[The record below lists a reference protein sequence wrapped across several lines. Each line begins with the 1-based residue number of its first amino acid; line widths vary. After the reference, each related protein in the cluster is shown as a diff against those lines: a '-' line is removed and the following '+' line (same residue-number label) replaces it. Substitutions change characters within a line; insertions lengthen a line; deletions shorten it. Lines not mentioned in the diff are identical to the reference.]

1 MRLHRYLARRYLFS
15 FLAVLATFLLILSL
29 FDLLEQIR
37 RYGDRGIG
45 FGNMLALTFLNVPR
59 SLYRILP
66 LITII
71 ASIFLFLALARSSE
85 LVVSRAAGQSV
96 AGTLVGPV
104 LVSFATGVVA
114 VAVFNPIVAV
124 TMNRYEAI
132 VEDFSRGQG
141 NVLSITR
148 EGLWLRQAEEDGQSV
163 IRAARASL
171 DGTRLEGAT
180 FLAFDGEGRPV
191 ARVEAREAQ
200 LVPGAWEV
208 TDAKRWALDAEN
220 PELTATQHARLVL
233 PSTLTADEIL
243 DSFGDPAAIPI
254 WDLPA
259 FIERLEAAG
268 FSARMHRVFYH
279 AELSL
284 PLLMAAMTL
293 IGAGFTMRHTRLGR
307 TGVLVLMALGSGFA
321 LYFVRD
327 LAEILGQ
334 NGQIPVL
341 LSVWAPAVAAVLLP
355 VALILHLEDG

>member
-1 MRLHRYLARRYLFS
+1 MRLHSYFARRYLVT
-15 FLAVLATFLLILSL
+15 FLAVLATFFLILSL

-37 RYGDRGIG
+37 RFGDRGMS
-45 FGNMLALTFLNVPR
+45 FGGMLGLTFLNVPK

-66 LITII
+66 LVTII

-85 LVVSRAAGQSV
+85 LVVARASGRSV
-96 AGTLVGPV
+96 AGALVGPV
-104 LVSFATGVVA
+104 VVSFLTGMVA

-124 TMNRYEAI
+124 TLARYEAA
-132 VEDFSRGQG
+132 VDDFRREG

-148 EGLWLRQAEEDGQSV
+148 EGLWLRQADAGGQTV

-180 FLAFDGEGRPV
+180 FLAFDRAGRPT
-191 ARVEAREAQ
+191 ARIEAQ
-200 LVPGAWEV
+200 EAELVPGAWEI
-208 TDAKRWALDAEN
+208 TQAKTWALGTDN
-220 PELTATQHARLVL
+220 PEAEALRQDRLSLPSSLTAN
-233 PSTLTADEIL
+233 EIL

-259 FIERLEAAG
+259 FISRLEAAG
-268 FSARMHRVFYH
+268 FSARLHRVFYH
-279 AELSL
+279 MEMSL

-293 IGAGFTMRHTRLGR
+293 IGAGFTMRHARLGR
-307 TGVLVLMALGSGFA
+307 TGIMVLMALGSGFA

-327 LAEILGQ
+327 LAQILGQ

>member
-1 MRLHRYLARRYLFS
+1 MRLHRYFARRYLVT
-15 FLAVLATFLLILSL
+15 FLAVLATFFLILSL

-37 RYGDRGIG
+37 RFGDRGMS
-45 FGNMLALTFLNVPR
+45 FGAMLGLTFLNVPK

-85 LVVSRAAGQSV
+85 LVVARASGRSV
-96 AGTLVGPV
+96 AGALVGPV
-104 LVSFATGVVA
+104 VVSFLSGVVA
-114 VAVFNPIVAV
+114 VAIFNPIVAV
-124 TMNRYEAI
+124 TLMRYEAA
-132 VEDFSRGQG
+132 VDDFSREQG

-148 EGLWLRQAEEDGQSV
+148 EGLWLRQADAGGQTV

-180 FLAFDGEGRPV
+180 FLAFDREGRPT
-191 ARVEAREAQ
+191 ARIEAEEAT
-200 LVPGAWEV
+200 LVPGAWEI
-208 TDAKRWALDAEN
+208 TRAKTWALGTEN
-220 PELTATQHARLVL
+220 PEAEAVRQDSLSLPSSLTAN
-233 PSTLTADEIL
+233 EIL
-243 DSFGDPAAIPI
+243 DSFGNPAAIPI

-259 FIERLEAAG
+259 FISRLEAAG
-268 FSARMHRVFYH
+268 FSARLHRVFYH
-279 AELSL
+279 MEISL

-293 IGAGFTMRHTRLGR
+293 IGAGFTMRHARLGR
-307 TGVLVLMALGSGFA
+307 TGILVLMALGSGFA

-327 LAEILGQ
+327 LAQILGQ

-341 LSVWAPAVAAVLLP
+341 LSVWAPAVAAFLLP

>member
-1 MRLHRYLARRYLFS
+1 MRLHLYLARRYLFS
-15 FLAVLATFLLILSL
+15 FLAVLAAFLLILSL

-37 RYGDRGIG
+37 RYGDRGMD
-45 FGNMLALTFLNVPR
+45 FGSMLALTFLNVPK

-85 LVVSRAAGQSV
+85 LVVSRAAGRSA

-104 LVSFATGVVA
+104 IVSLLTGLVA

-124 TMNRYEAI
+124 TMNRYEA
-132 VEDFSRGQG
+132 VVDDFRREQG
-141 NVLSITR
+141 SVLSITR

-171 DGTRLEGAT
+171 DGTRLEGAS
-180 FLAFDGEGRPV
+180 FLAFDRDGRPV
-191 ARVEAREAQ
+191 VRIEAREAR
-200 LVPGAWEV
+200 LVPGAWDV
-208 TDAKRWALDAEN
+208 TDAKRWALDADN
-220 PELTATQHARLVL
+220 PELEATRHASLML

-259 FIERLEAAG
+259 FIARLEAAG
-268 FSARMHRVFYH
+268 FSARVHRVFYH
-279 AELSL
+279 MELSL

-293 IGAGFTMRHTRLGR
+293 IGAGFTMRHSRLGR
-307 TGVLVLMALGSGFA
+307 TGILVLMALGSGFA

-327 LAEILGQ
+327 LAQILGQ

-341 LSVWAPAVAAVLLP
+341 LAVWAPAVAAMLLP